1 MSTQTAS
8 NKEFSHHDFLP
19 VIESPTKSSF
29 QHLDESIDRLHEGA
43 KKFVKLSIDERI
55 QLARSMQK
63 GYLNVAER
71 SVKAACKAKGIETG
85 IPLEGEEWA
94 TGPLCVVRHLRL
106 ICESLQSIKQTG
118 NTAIGKVSRTITDK
132 LAVQVY
138 PANTIDGILFK
149 DVRVDV
155 HMQSGMTEEKLESS
169 RASFYKQPDHDG
181 TVVMVLGAGNI
192 ASIPSMDVISKMFNE
207 GKVCILKMNPVNA
220 YIGPF
225 IEEAFAEAIKRNF
238 LVVVYGGVEE
248 GEYLTR
254 HEQIDEIH
262 ITGSDKTH
270 DAIVWGSPGPERAE
284 RMARNNPVINKKVTS
299 ELGNISPIIVVPG
312 PYTDK
317 ELQFQAEDLAGSFSC
332 NASFLCC
339 APVMLVTYKG
349 WQQRDKFLGYV
360 EKQLAT
366 LGNRKAYYPGAKE
379 RWKTITDSHSHVSSF
394 GSVTTDSTQW
404 ALIRGLDPNN
414 ADEPLFTNEPFCS
427 VLAETVINASDTQDY
442 LQRAVQFVN
451 KRLWGTLTANIIVH
465 PKTMKDSSQAEAV
478 ERMIT
483 NLHYGTVT
491 VNSTFNGFPFSF
503 GTPPWGAYPGS
514 ALNDIQSGRGWVHNT
529 NMLEGI
535 EKTVA
540 RFPLTA
546 FPKPAY
552 FPSHR
557 TADKLVR
564 RLVALEE
571 NASWAKVPG
580 VVFTAMRG

>member
-8 NKEFSHHDFLP
+8 SKEFSYYDFLP
-19 VIESPTKSSF
+19 VVASPAKSSF
-29 QHLDESIDRLHEGA
+29 QHLDESINRLREGA
-43 KKFVKLSIDERI
+43 RQFAKLSIDERL
-55 QLARSMQK
+55 QLAYSMQK

-71 SVKAACKAKGIETG
+71 SVKAACKAKGIG
-85 IPLEGEEWA
+85 IGTLLEGEEWA

-106 ICESLQSIKQTG
+106 VRESLQSIKQTG
-118 NTAIGKVSRTITDK
+118 NTTIGKVGRTITDK

-138 PANTIDGILFK
+138 PVSTIDGILFK

-169 RASFYKQPDHDG
+169 RASFYKQPDHEG
-181 TVVMVLGAGNI
+181 KVVMVLGAGNI
-192 ASIPSMDVISKMFNE
+192 AAIPSMDVISKMFNE
-207 GKVCILKMNPVNA
+207 GKVCILKMNPINA

-270 DAIVWGSPGPERAE
+270 DAIVWGPPGPERAE
-284 RMARNNPVINKKVTS
+284 RMARNNPVINKTISS
-299 ELGNISPIIVVPG
+299 ELGNVSPVIIVSG

-317 ELQFQAEDLAGSFSC
+317 ELRFQAEDLAGSFGC

-339 APVMLVTYKG
+339 APVMIVTYKG
-349 WQQRDKFLGYV
+349 WEQRDKFLGYL
-360 EKQLAT
+360 EEQLASLET
-366 LGNRKAYYPGAKE
+366 KKAYYPGARE
-379 RWKTITDSHSHVSSF
+379 RWKTITDSHSNVSTF
-394 GSVTTDSTQW
+394 GSVTTDSTPW
-404 ALIRGLDPNN
+404 TLIRGLDPNN
-414 ADEPLFTNEPFCS
+414 VDEPLFNNEPFCS
-427 VLAETVINASDTQDY
+427 VLAETVIDAGDPVNF
-442 LQRAVQFVN
+442 LERAVEFVN

-465 PKTMKDSSQAEAV
+465 PRTMKDSRLSEAV
-478 ERMIT
+478 ERMISD
-483 NLHYGTVT
+483 LHYGTVT
-491 VNSTFNGFPFSF
+491 VNSNFHGFSF
-503 GTPPWGAYPGS
+503 SVSTPPWGAYPGS

-546 FPKPAY
+546 FPKPAW

-557 TADKLVR
+557 TADKLIQRMVT
-564 RLVALEE
+564 LEE
-571 NASWAKVPG
+571 HASWSKVPG
-580 VVFTAMRG
+580 VVLTAMRG